1 MDMHADPQPMTD
13 EQESKDRFFERLG
26 RIADEMA
33 AAHGKD
39 FAMGALLLAARWLA
53 ENKAGAARTASR
65 PQ

>member
-1 MDMHADPQPMTD
+1 MQAQAQPMTD
-13 EQESKDRFFERLG
+13 EQESKDQFFERLG

-33 AAHGKD
+33 AAYGKD

-53 ENKAGAARTASR
+53 ENKAGAQSMAPR

>member
-1 MDMHADPQPMTD
+1 MPAEAQPMRD

-39 FAMGALLLAARWLA
+39 FAMGALVLAARWLA
-53 ENKAGAARTASR
+53 ENKAGAARTTQR

>member
-1 MDMHADPQPMTD
+1 MQAQAQPMTD
-13 EQESKDRFFERLG
+13 EQESKDQFFERLG

-53 ENKAGAARTASR
+53 ENKAGAARVAPR

>member
-1 MDMHADPQPMTD
+1 MHADAQPMTD

-39 FAMGALLLAARWLA
+39 FAMGALVLAARWLA
-53 ENKAGAARTASR
+53 ENRTGSARPAPT
-65 PQ
+65 QQ

>member
-1 MDMHADPQPMTD
+1 MPADAQPLTE

-39 FAMGALLLAARWLA
+39 FAMGALVLAARWLA
-53 ENKAGAARTASR
+53 ENKAAAGRER
-65 PQ
+65 RQ

>member
-1 MDMHADPQPMTD
+1 MPAEVSATTD
-13 EQESKDRFFERLG
+13 EQESKDQFFERLG

-39 FAMGALLLAARWLA
+39 FAMGALVLAARWLA
-53 ENKAGAARTASR
+53 ENKGGPGRTASR

>member
-1 MDMHADPQPMTD
+1 MPVDIQPMSE

-26 RIADEMA
+26 QIADEMT

-39 FAMGALLLAARWLA
+39 FAMGALVLAARWLA
-53 ENKAGAARTASR
+53 ENKAGAARGTAR